1 MLPREQLAAFLR
13 TNWLVPVIA
22 IEDASAAVPL
32 ALALVAGGITVLEVT
47 LRTPAAADAI
57 RQIVQQVPQAT
68 VGVGTIRSADDVRRA
83 VDLGAKFGV
92 SPGTT
97 PKIYAACAAAN
108 LALLPG
114 AATASEMLLALEQ
127 GCEIVKFF
135 PAVPAGGI
143 AAIKAL
149 RGPFP
154 TLQFCPTG
162 GINEANFS
170 DWLNVPGVIAIGG
183 SWLAPD
189 DKIRAR
195 DWSGITEIARRSR
208 ARRATV

>member
-32 ALALVAGGITVLEVT
+32 ARALVAGGITVLEVT